1 MGHKK
6 LWKILKEMRIPDHFT
21 YRLRNLFVGQEAA
34 VRIGHGTADMEKQL
48 ELDMVP
54 NRERRM
60 SRLYIV
66 TLLI

>member
-1 MGHKK
+1 
-6 LWKILKEMRIPDHFT
+6 MRISDHFT
-21 YRLRNLFVGQEAA
+21 YLLRNLFAGQEAA
-34 VRIGHGTADMEKQL
+34 VKIGHGTADMEKQL

-54 NRERRM
+54 NRQRRM